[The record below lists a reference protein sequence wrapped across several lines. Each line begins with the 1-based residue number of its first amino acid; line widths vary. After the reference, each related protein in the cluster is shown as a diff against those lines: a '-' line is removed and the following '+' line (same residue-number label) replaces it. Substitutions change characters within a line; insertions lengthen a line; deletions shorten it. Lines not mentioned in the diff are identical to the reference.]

1 MDTLSSAPAEP
12 GSSERK
18 RESLD
23 AQKVLRLLAKAL
35 TPLGFLRTKPS
46 FFTRPCDLVVEFIHI
61 HKYTFG
67 PTFRLHLGIRVLND
81 AKEDGMHLNGPQ
93 IDGVLNAATSRYL
106 ARFEYGQ
113 DAASIAACA
122 ALMAETV
129 RLQAEPWFA
138 SMRPV
143 RQLLDSPESPLSQQ
157 SKEALRIALSGI
169 FNAEAIAISR
179 GRLGLPA

>member
-12 GSSERK
+12 GSPKKR

-23 AQKVLRLLAKAL
+23 AQKVLRLLGKAL
-35 TPLGFLRTKPS
+35 APLGFTRTKPS
-46 FFTRPCDLVVEFIHI
+46 FFTRPGDLVVEFIHI

-93 IDGVLNAATSRYL
+93 IDGVLNAATSRYT

-113 DAASIAACA
+113 DAESIAACA

-138 SMRPV
+138 SMRPA
-143 RQLLDSPESPLSQQ
+143 RQLLESTKSPLSRQ
-157 SKEALRIALSGI
+157 SKDALRIAMSGT

-179 GRLGLPA
+179 SRLGLTA